1 MCMVEKIIH
10 QEKTEVVR
18 IVDTPIEEE
27 TGIAEIARPE
37 FFPQT
42 VDYLDMDRQYRQLM
56 YVHEAAIQQITAK
69 LNILKGEFQFSNDRN
84 PISSISSRI
93 KSKESIV
100 YKMQK
105 KGLPFTVSA
114 LLANVH
120 DIAGVRVICPF
131 IQDVYYVAQMLARQ
145 PDIEII
151 EVKDYIREPKEN
163 GYRSLH
169 LIVTVKVSFSNTT
182 ENVPVEIQIRTIAM
196 DFWASTEH
204 ELRYKKDREFSEK
217 DQKKLKHCADLM
229 AKADS
234 EIQSLAGEFD
244 LNQW

>member
-1 MCMVEKIIH
+1 MVEKIIH
-10 QEKTEVVR
+10 H
-18 IVDTPIEEE
+18 EE
-27 TGIAEIARPE
+27 TEIVHVIDDESAEDSSHAV
-37 FFPQT
+37 FLPQAN
-42 VDYLDMDRQYRQLM
+42 DYLDMDRQYRQLM
-56 YVHEAAIQQITAK
+56 YIHEAAIEQVTAK

-93 KSKESIV
+93 KSKESIIV
-100 YKMQK
+100 KMQK

-114 LLANVH
+114 LLTNIH

-131 IQDVYYVAQMLARQ
+131 IQDVYYVAQMMARQ

-169 LIVTVKVSFSNTT
+169 LIVTVKVCFSNTT

-204 ELRYKKDREFSEK
+204 QLRYKKNRVFSDK

-234 EIQSLAGEFD
+234 EIQSLAGDFD
-244 LNQW
+244 LDQW